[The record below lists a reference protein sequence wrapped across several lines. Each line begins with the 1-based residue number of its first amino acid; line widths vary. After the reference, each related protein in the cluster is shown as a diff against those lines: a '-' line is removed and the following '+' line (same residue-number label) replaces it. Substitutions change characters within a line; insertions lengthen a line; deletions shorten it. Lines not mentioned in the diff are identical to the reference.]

1 MLKLNIAYYKTLTGF
16 FKTEK
21 TDLNFLKQCFI
32 NKLNNN
38 YEKKYTK
45 NQVDLIIDKIKNT
58 DFFYLSSGNLCFYI
72 VDKKIYITKP
82 GNKFKV
88 DIVESF
94 NIPDEKIDNIVFYD
108 NTLDNIYTI
117 TRNKKQIESINIDE
131 LKTMFN

>member
-1 MLKLNIAYYKTLTGF
+1 MIKLNIAYYKTLTGF

-21 TDLNFLKQCFI
+21 TDIDFLKQCFI

-45 NQVDLIIDKIKNT
+45 NQVDLIIDIIKNT

-72 VDKKIYITKP
+72 TDKKIYITKP
-82 GNKFKV
+82 GNKFKL
-88 DIVESF
+88 DIIENF
-94 NIPDEKIDNIVFYD
+94 NISTEKIDNIIFYD
-108 NTLDNIYTI
+108 KKLDDIYTI
-117 TRNKKQIESINIDE
+117 TRNKKEKQSINIDE